1 MDRARPQ
8 ARRGLLAAVLSALV
22 LPAGAQVPI
31 EPFDMLFREIQ
42 MHFSFMNP
50 FTHGR
55 AARMIADGVIEV
67 SQLISRKISLPE
79 AAGAIAEP
87 ALAEEVRAIVVPGV

>member
-1 MDRARPQ
+1 
-8 ARRGLLAAVLSALV
+8 
-22 LPAGAQVPI
+22 
-31 EPFDMLFREIQ
+31 MLFREIQ

-55 AARMIADGVIEV
+55 AAQMIADGVIDV
-67 SQLISRKISLPE
+67 SQLISRKISLPQ

-87 ALAEEVRAIVVPGV
+87 ALAGEVRAIVVPGM